1 MTSTERGFVR
11 MIERV
16 MADKPSAL
24 RDVRQ
29 GLGLLFRA
37 AKTVAEKL
45 PGRSVEE
52 VVANSAREV
61 GRAFEN
67 VATTIEREVFGRRG
81 GSESAKDESAPETA
95 DDASKDPGKTKKPD
109 A

>member
-1 MTSTERGFVR
+1 
-11 MIERV
+11 
-16 MADKPSAL
+16 MADPKPSAFK
-24 RDVRQ
+24 DVRQ

-81 GSESAKDESAPETA
+81 SPEAPKDGAKAEA
-95 DDASKDPGKTKKPD
+95 DASKDPAKAKKPND
-109 A
+109 PNQT